1 MAPSCSTDLL
11 RLEARSRLENMSR
24 KTLLATLVVS
34 FAILLSWPAAAGV
47 EVYSAMGIDKGR
59 VISGTQTSAQV
70 LPGEG
75 KQTVCLV
82 AYMSGKREKT
92 AAVKLRLAVLEERDA
107 GLETIWEQDFSVK
120 YDGQAGTG
128 DLQLFDLDRDGQ
140 SEMIVT
146 FELFSDPLIR
156 QRFGEVIMW
165 EDDGFKTVWS
175 GPFEY
180 DATKAVREVPAERR
194 DRFTREV
201 DLASTLRTRGVTLFF
216 HKTMIAVAGERLA
229 EPKVVEETFP
239 LRKRLNF

>member
-1 MAPSCSTDLL
+1 
-11 RLEARSRLENMSR
+11 MS
-24 KTLLATLVVS
+24 KTTRILVGAVSLA
-34 FAILLSWPAAAGV
+34 ALLSLPTWAGV
-47 EVYSAMGIDKGR
+47 EVYSAMGVDKGR
-59 VISGTQTSAQV
+59 VISATQASAQV

-75 KQTVCLV
+75 KQTICLV

-92 AAVKLRLAVLEERDA
+92 AAVRLRLAVLEERES
-107 GLETIWEQDFSVK
+107 GLEVVWEQDFSAK

-128 DLQLFDLDRDGQ
+128 DLQVFDLDRDGQ

-156 QRFGEVIMW
+156 QRFGEVIVW
-165 EDDGFKTVWS
+165 EDEGFKTAWT

-180 DATKAVREVPAERR
+180 DATKAVREIPVERR
-194 DRFTREV
+194 DRFIREL
-201 DLASTLRTRGVTLFF
+201 DLISTLRTRGVTLFF
-216 HKTMIAVAGERLA
+216 NKTMIAVAGERLA